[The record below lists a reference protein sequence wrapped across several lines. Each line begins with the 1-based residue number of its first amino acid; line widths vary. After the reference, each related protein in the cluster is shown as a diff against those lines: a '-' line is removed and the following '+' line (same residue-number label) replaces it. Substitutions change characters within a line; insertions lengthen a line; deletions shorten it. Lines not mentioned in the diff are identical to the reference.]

1 MKKIAYLILAH
12 NDPAHLG
19 ALARSISGYADIYVH
34 LDAKAHLP
42 DFILSCPD
50 SVTFIDDR
58 VSVAW
63 AGISMVDAQL
73 NLTRAA
79 LPFSERYTHFFFIT
93 GSDYPIKPEKEISK
107 ILTSSPERQFVKYI
121 DMRDSPEHY
130 MKLISRKQF
139 REPVIR
145 STVKHITLAD
155 KLIRK
160 CLRALKIPNRWD
172 KRMIPY
178 FGHTWCA
185 LTPEC
190 CKHVLDFHDNNPW
203 FYEMNKDTM
212 APDEHYYHTII
223 GNSPFA
229 SNADGLQVYQ
239 GRGLWRLVNF
249 HLICPSLQKWF
260 TLEDWDEV
268 YASDKLF
275 VRKVNSKTGAG
286 LVGEIDMKI
295 LSR

>member
-1 MKKIAYLILAH
+1 
-12 NDPAHLG
+12 
-19 ALARSISGYADIYVH
+19 
-34 LDAKAHLP
+34 
-42 DFILSCPD
+42 
-50 SVTFIDDR
+50 
-58 VSVAW
+58 
-63 AGISMVDAQL
+63 
-73 NLTRAA
+73 
-79 LPFSERYTHFFFIT
+79 
-93 GSDYPIKPEKEISK
+93 
-107 ILTSSPERQFVKYI
+107 
-121 DMRDSPEHY
+121 
-130 MKLISRKQF
+130 
-139 REPVIR
+139 
-145 STVKHITLAD
+145 
-155 KLIRK
+155 
-160 CLRALKIPNRWD
+160 
-172 KRMIPY
+172 MIPY